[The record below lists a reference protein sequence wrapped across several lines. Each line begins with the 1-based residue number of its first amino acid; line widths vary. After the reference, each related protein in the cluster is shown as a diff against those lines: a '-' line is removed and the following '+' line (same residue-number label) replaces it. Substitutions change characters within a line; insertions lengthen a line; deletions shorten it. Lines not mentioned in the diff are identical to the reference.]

1 MALQSVFL
9 SPNLITG
16 TNHGDTFNYTL
27 SEELLMGGRR
37 TRNGTSTQVT
47 LRRKIQEVISF
58 SCRPWMICVPG
69 FRGCLFWFGVQTDY
83 KCCSVYSPAAAEM
96 PSRLIGIL
104 ISADVD
110 DDDDGTT
117 TASRLGQL
125 VVDSGQTCKRI
136 NHINVTIVR
145 RGVIHS
151 SKLKMISAPLGRT

>member
-1 MALQSVFL
+1 
-9 SPNLITG
+9 
-16 TNHGDTFNYTL
+16 
-27 SEELLMGGRR
+27 
-37 TRNGTSTQVT
+37 
-47 LRRKIQEVISF
+47 
-58 SCRPWMICVPG
+58 
-69 FRGCLFWFGVQTDY
+69 
-83 KCCSVYSPAAAEM
+83 M